1 MSESQLCEAP
11 TIRSRT
17 RKRITGLD
25 AARGIALIGMMAIHL
40 LPDVTEDFEPTVV
53 WDIASGTS
61 AALFALLAGVGLAIA
76 SRPGSGANWLKA
88 ARVSLAIRA
97 ALIGGIGLLLGMM
110 DIPAFII
117 LAFYGMMFV
126 LAIPLLGLGARA
138 LAFCSLGFATLGALA
153 AWLLADSLPSLHEID
168 PSLSSLLTDPGAT
181 LGSMLFSG
189 AYPAV
194 PWMAYICAGMALGR
208 INLRT
213 FDIQLRLFLTG
224 LCMAVGTTL
233 LSALLL
239 GPLGGKAA
247 LIASV
252 RRRFGAEGVEE
263 AIIWGFPHGAP
274 SSSGWWQMV
283 LSPYS
288 NTVFELLNTL
298 GVAMAA
304 LAVMLYLGDK
314 LGWALRPLCIV
325 GSMTLSIYTM
335 HLLFMATGLLSNV
348 PMLSLWL
355 QVAAGLL
362 FAVLWVN
369 VTGIKRGPLEH
380 VVAMLAGGARDKALA
395 QEGPGTKAD

>member
-1 MSESQLCEAP
+1 MARLGEAP
-11 TIRSRT
+11 ATRSRSS
-17 RKRITGLD
+17 KRVTGLD

-40 LPDVTEDFEPTVV
+40 LPEATEDFEPTVV

-61 AALFALLAGVGLAIA
+61 AALFALLAGVGLAISA
-76 SRPGSGANWLKA
+76 RPGSGANWLKA

-97 ALIGGIGLLLGMM
+97 SIIAGIGLLLGMM

-117 LAFYGMMFV
+117 LASYGMMFV

-138 LAFCSLGFATLGALA
+138 LVFASLGFATLGAIS
-153 AWLLADSLPSLHEID
+153 AWLLADSLPSLGEFD
-168 PSLSSLLTDPGAT
+168 PSLSLLLTDPGAS
-181 LGSMLFSG
+181 LGSLLFSG
-189 AYPAV
+189 TYPAI
-194 PWMAYICAGMALGR
+194 PWMAYICAGMALGKL
-208 INLRT
+208 NLRSL
-213 FDIQLRLFLTG
+213 DIQLRLFLTG
-224 LCMAVGTTL
+224 LGLAGGTTL
-233 LSALLL
+233 VSALLL
-239 GPLGGKAA
+239 GPLRGKAA

-252 RRRFGAEGVEE
+252 RRRVGADGVEE

-274 SSSGWWQMV
+274 SSSGWWQVV

-304 LAVMLYLGDK
+304 LAVMLYLGNK

-335 HLLFMATGLLSNV
+335 HLLFLATGLLSSV

-355 QVAAGLL
+355 QVGAGLL

-369 VTGIKRGPLEH
+369 VSGIRRGPLEH
-380 VVAMLAGGARDKALA
+380 VVAMLAGAARDKVLA
-395 QEGPGTKAD
+395 QATQNAKSD